1 MATRNKERGREG
13 GPQTPHL
20 ISSVRGGRK
29 KRGGLKGRGNSAGR
43 HEIDPAR
50 LEGICTA
57 SKPNRPNHNK
67 YLRLRYYHSALVDVQ
82 LCVGMTKILCLTCT
96 AAYGQPIIKVK
107 QEQEKSCRS
116 HGQRLLLSPCSHR
129 FAKTLTL
136 YCVTYVTTQCCMPN
150 ADCCSPYL
158 PCLLSFGC
166 KKRKGH
172 QQPRHLLTVITPTE
186 GEGEREWGRHC
197 YGNESKE
204 HLLTEIARNAS
215 ERGPERKEGRKERD
229 TKHDF

>member
-1 MATRNKERGREG
+1 MPFCGNTEQGKRKEG

-29 KRGGLKGRGNSAGR
+29 KRGGLKGRGFGRQARNRSWEAGGK
-43 HEIDPAR
+43 
-50 LEGICTA
+50 GICTA

-67 YLRLRYYHSALVDVQ
+67 NLRLRCYHSALVDVQ
-82 LCVGMTKILCLTCT
+82 LCVGMTKILCLTYT
-96 AAYGQPIIKVK
+96 AAYGQAIIKVK
-107 QEQEKSCRS
+107 QEQEKNCRS

-129 FAKTLTL
+129 FAKTLIL
-136 YCVTYVTTQCCMPN
+136 CCVTYVTTQCCMPN

-186 GEGEREWGRHC
+186 GGR
-197 YGNESKE
+197 G
-204 HLLTEIARNAS
+204 S
-215 ERGPERKEGRKERD
+215 ERGGKGTSLLRE
-229 TKHDF
+229 